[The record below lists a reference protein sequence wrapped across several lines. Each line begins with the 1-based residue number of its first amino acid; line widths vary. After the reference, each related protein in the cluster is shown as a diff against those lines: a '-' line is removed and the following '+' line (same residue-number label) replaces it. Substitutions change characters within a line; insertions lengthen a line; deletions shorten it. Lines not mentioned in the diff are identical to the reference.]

1 MSLHGKNQEL
11 DQYASQLLSDIKVGK
26 LKCKINR
33 QVFVENQLGLL
44 VKDLQASQKRE
55 GHQ

>member
-1 MSLHGKNQEL
+1 MSLHGKDQEL
-11 DQYASQLLSDIKVGK
+11 DQYASQLLSDIKAGK